1 MLRVYNLPPEPGMRD
16 WLRENGRL
24 IAALIAW
31 SVVMVCSAS
40 VVAPLSDTEWDAVRT
55 VENGLIYERANGE
68 HGCLA
73 RVAAGD
79 AITCGQGKDL
89 TGKLRAD

>member
-1 MLRVYNLPPEPGMRD
+1 MLRVYNLPSEPGMRD
-16 WLRENGRL
+16 WLRENSRL

-31 SVVMVCSAS
+31 SVVMVWGAS
-40 VVAPLSDTEWDAVRT
+40 VGAPLSDTDWYAVRI

-68 HGCLA
+68 PGCLA

-79 AITCGQGKDL
+79 AIACGQGKDL
-89 TGKLRAD
+89 TGKPRAD